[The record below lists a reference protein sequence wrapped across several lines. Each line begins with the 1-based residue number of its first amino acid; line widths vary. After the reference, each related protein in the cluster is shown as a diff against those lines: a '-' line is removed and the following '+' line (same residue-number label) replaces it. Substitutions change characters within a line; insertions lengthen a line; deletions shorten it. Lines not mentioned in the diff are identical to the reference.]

1 VKNATSKEISKEG
14 FSQEGDKEGFSK
26 EISKEGFSQE
36 GDKEGFSKEISKEGF
51 SQEGDKEG
59 FSLVR
64 CRAITKI
71 CYGSDNPL
79 CHQAL

>member
-1 VKNATSKEISKEG
+1 MSNERKVKNATSKEISKEG
-14 FSQEGDKEGFSK
+14 FRQEGDKEGFSK
-26 EISKEGFSQE
+26 EISKEGFRQE

-51 SQEGDKEG
+51 R
-59 FSLVR
+59 LVR
-64 CRAITKI
+64 CRAITNF